1 MTASIVSGEAR
12 SCPEDPSSPRKTCG
26 TYGATSLLLVFTVAV
41 VCLWR
46 DRAQCRVDDGKRS
59 GRQKRIRTQGP
70 YHLQYQVY
78 SSISSLT
85 GHSTSSATLPTYKP
99 STPLNLQYYQPSFH
113 NLQLP
118 TMHFTTTI
126 IGLLAAA
133 STAFAAPTAPVDAQT
148 ETIATR
154 GAPPPWII
162 KSFKRSCNSA
172 DTECWVSF
180 GVDTQLSPVVNCSYG
195 VKGTQASRKST
206 DSISCGPY
214 AISSGWN
221 GSFGAGNGFTTWAIT
236 NQGEHAVAWPS
247 YADRDL
253 VNGVAVTP
261 DRSFAP
267 SWF

>member
-1 MTASIVSGEAR
+1 
-12 SCPEDPSSPRKTCG
+12 
-26 TYGATSLLLVFTVAV
+26 
-41 VCLWR
+41 
-46 DRAQCRVDDGKRS
+46 
-59 GRQKRIRTQGP
+59 
-70 YHLQYQVY
+70 
-78 SSISSLT
+78 
-85 GHSTSSATLPTYKP
+85 
-99 STPLNLQYYQPSFH
+99 
-113 NLQLP
+113 
-118 TMHFTTTI
+118 MHFTTTF

-214 AISSGWN
+214 TISSGWN

-236 NQGEHAVAWPS
+236 NQAEHAVAWPS